1 MLRKI
6 KELFPGILPPLL
18 GGVALLTSFVL
29 ARAGIGPPADPAWLT
44 LLLCGLPILVSALK
58 RLIMERGLPRISS
71 PLLISIA
78 MAAALCIGEL
88 LAAAEVAFIMA
99 LGELLEE
106 VTCSRA
112 RRDIL
117 RLSRLAPLTGRRLG
131 DGGSEEIVPLAAI
144 RVDDLLRVLPGETI
158 PVDGVVTAGESA
170 VDQSS
175 LTGESLPVDKAP
187 GSSLFSGTLNGYGV
201 LDMRVRKLPEDSSL
215 SRLIRLVQEAGDD
228 APTRRTADRWASR
241 LVPLAL
247 LIALLTLL
255 ITRDPVRAV
264 TVLVVFCP
272 CSLVLATP
280 TAIMAAIGQAT
291 QQGIV
296 IGSGRALEEAGKMDT
311 LALDKTGTL
320 TTGKPVVSDILPL
333 QEGCDPRDLL
343 VLAAAVEKGS
353 NHPLAAA
360 ILARA
365 GELGVPV
372 PEASGCTT
380 RAGLGASALVGDE
393 ILIVGSPRFLAAQGI
408 ALGDAG
414 TQALAPLQRAGKACV
429 LVAREKALLG
439 IIALG
444 DALRP
449 GAKAALDALK
459 ELGLDPMLLTGD
471 SEGAAA
477 HLAARLGVQNVRAE
491 LLPPDKAAHIAAH
504 KTLGHRVMMV
514 GDGINDAPALKTA
527 NVGVAFCAADM
538 AVDAAD
544 VVVLREDLMALP
556 YLVRLSRAAMRTI
569 GISIAL
575 SMIINLLA
583 LALSTAGLLGPVS
596 GALVHNAGALAVILL
611 SACLY
616 GRKV

>member
-18 GGVALLTSFVL
+18 GGVALLTSFLL

-58 RLIMERGLPRISS
+58 RLIMKRGLARISS

-112 RRDIL
+112 RRDIH

-201 LDMRVRKLPEDSSL
+201 LDMRVWKLPEDSSL

-296 IGSGRALEEAGKMDT
+296 IGSGRALEETGKMDT

-353 NHPLAAA
+353 SHPLAAA

-372 PEASGCTT
+372 PKASGCTT
-380 RAGLGASALVGDE
+380 RAGLGASALVGGE
-393 ILIVGSPRFLAAQGI
+393 TLFVGSPRFLAAQGI

-414 TQALAPLQRAGKACV
+414 TQALTPFQREGKACV
-429 LVAREKALLG
+429 LVARGKALLG
-439 IIALG
+439 IIALS

-459 ELGLDPMLLTGD
+459 ELGLDSMLLTGD

-491 LLPPDKAAHIAAH
+491 LLPLDKAAHIAAH

-527 NVGVAFCAADM
+527 DVGVAFCAADM

-575 SMIINLLA
+575 SMVINLLA

>member
-58 RLIMERGLPRISS
+58 RLIMERGLARISS

-88 LAAAEVAFIMA
+88 PAAAEVAFIMA

-112 RRDIL
+112 RRDIH

-187 GSSLFSGTLNGYGV
+187 GSSLFSGTLNGYGM

-296 IGSGRALEEAGKMDT
+296 IGSGRSLEETGKMDT

-343 VLAAAVEKGS
+343 ALAAAVEKGS

-365 GELGVPV
+365 RELGVPV

-380 RAGLGASALVGDE
+380 RAGLGASALVGGE
-393 ILIVGSPRFLAAQGI
+393 TLFVGSPRFLAAQGI

-414 TQALAPLQRAGKACV
+414 TQALAPFQRAGKACV
-429 LVAREKALLG
+429 LVARGKALLG

-477 HLAARLGVQNVRAE
+477 YLAARLGIQNVRAE

-575 SMIINLLA
+575 SMVINLLA